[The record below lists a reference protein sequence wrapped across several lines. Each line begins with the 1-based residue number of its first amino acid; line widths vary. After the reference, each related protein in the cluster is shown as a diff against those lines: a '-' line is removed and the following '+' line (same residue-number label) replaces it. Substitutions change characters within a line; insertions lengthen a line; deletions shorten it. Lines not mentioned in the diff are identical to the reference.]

1 MPNGDYSLSREDW
14 EKIRAFFEELS
25 PILFGFA
32 TAHNLAI
39 DKYYHDS
46 PSWTFRFG
54 HPNGGAAGIHVER
67 INDSE
72 IRIGRSWYIDDFDK
86 FTRYLKSDAGIQLN
100 LREIDLAKILER
112 ALKDIVTWNISDMIA
127 HPDYEKFW
135 SQYSREEWL
144 QMSPVE
150 RLPKP
155 KL

>member
-1 MPNGDYSLSREDW
+1 MPNGDYSLSPEDW

-32 TAHNLAI
+32 AARNLEI

-46 PSWTFRFG
+46 PSWTFCFR
-54 HPNGGAAGIHVER
+54 HPKGGAAGIHVER
-67 INDSE
+67 ISDSE
-72 IRIGRSWYIDDFDK
+72 IRIGRDWYIDDFDK
-86 FTRYLKSDAGIQLN
+86 FTRYLKSDAGFQLN
-100 LREIDLAKILER
+100 LREIDLSNILEQ
-112 ALKDIVTWNISDMIA
+112 AVKDIVTWNKGDMIA

>member
-1 MPNGDYSLSREDW
+1 MPNGDYSLSPEDW

-32 TAHNLAI
+32 AARNLEI
-39 DKYYHDS
+39 DKYYHDL
-46 PSWTFRFG
+46 PSWTFRFR
-54 HPNGGAAGIHVER
+54 HPKGGAAGIHVER
-67 INDSE
+67 ISDSE
-72 IRIGRSWYIDDFDK
+72 IRIGRDWYIDDFDK
-86 FTRYLKSDAGIQLN
+86 FTRYLKSDAGFQLN
-100 LREIDLAKILER
+100 LREIDLSNILEQ
-112 ALKDIVTWNISDMIA
+112 AVKDIVTWNKGDMIA